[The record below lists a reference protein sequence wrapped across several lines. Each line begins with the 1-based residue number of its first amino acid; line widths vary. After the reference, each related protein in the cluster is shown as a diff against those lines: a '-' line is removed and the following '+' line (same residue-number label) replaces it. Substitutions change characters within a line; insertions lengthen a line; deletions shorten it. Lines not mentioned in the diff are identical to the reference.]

1 MSLDDASQPLTRIP
15 GLQVLALAGFLLL
28 LAFLIRIQIFE
39 GSYYRD
45 LANGNRL
52 REVVIHAPRG
62 IIYDRN
68 DIPLVVNLPAF
79 RLRTKSS
86 VSTISKNQAIA
97 LEAGGLET
105 DQSLEIDS
113 VRSYP
118 FGKTTAH
125 ILGYVSE
132 ITADELPKRN
142 GYSPGDKIGRGGVE
156 ETYESRLRGRDGKE
170 LIEVDALGKKLRTLS
185 IVPPVPGEN
194 LHLSIDINLQKAA
207 YGLIKDHKAAAV
219 AADPATGAILALT
232 SSPSF
237 DPNAFTDLNL
247 SETDRENAISA
258 IFKNS
263 DQPLFDRAISG
274 TYPPG
279 STFKIVTA
287 SAGLETGKIN
297 EQFQIT
303 DPGILVIGPYKFPNW
318 KYLQDGGTQ
327 GDLNVV
333 SALQKS
339 NDIFFYTVGGLVGV
353 DDLGHWAEKFGLNK
367 PLGIDLPGESAGL
380 FPDATWRNAHARDW
394 YLGDTYHLA
403 IGQGDLLVTPL
414 QDNSWTNV
422 IASGG
427 KLCRPR
433 VLLDDPVSCIVVG
446 LSPTTLN
453 LVHAGLVAACSP
465 GGTAYPLFGFQ
476 SKKQPIQIACKT
488 GTAEFGDL
496 AADRT
501 HAWLTAFA
509 PAEKP
514 QISTTVIFEAGG
526 EGSDIAAPAV
536 KQILSAWF
544 SR

>member
-1 MSLDDASQPLTRIP
+1 MFRITSLQIFT
-15 GLQVLALAGFLLL
+15 LALFLFLLATL
-28 LAFLIRIQIFE
+28 VRIQIFE
-39 GSYYRD
+39 GTYYRD

-52 REVVIHAPRG
+52 REIPIHAPRG

-79 RLRTKSS
+79 RLRDGKS
-86 VSTISKNQAIA
+86 VTTISKDQAITF
-97 LEAGGLET
+97 ET
-105 DQSLEIDS
+105 SGFKPGQSLEIDS

-118 FGKTTAH
+118 YGKTTAH
-125 ILGYVSE
+125 LLGFISE
-132 ITADELPKRN
+132 ITADELKNRPS
-142 GYSPGDKIGRGGVE
+142 YSPGDKIGRGGVE
-156 ETYESRLRGRDGKE
+156 EEYESRLKGTDGKE
-170 LIEVDALGKKLRTLS
+170 LIEVDALGKKLRTLTT
-185 IVPPVPGEN
+185 VPPIPGEN
-194 LHLSIDINLQKAA
+194 LHLSIDLNLQQEA
-207 YGLIKDHKAAAV
+207 YSLIKDHKAAVV
-219 AADPATGAILALT
+219 AADPNTGAILALT

-247 SETDRENAISA
+247 GATERQNALSA
-258 IFKNS
+258 IFS
-263 DQPLFDRAISG
+263 DSNQPLFDRAIAG

-287 SAGLETGKIN
+287 SAGLQSGKITD
-297 EQFQIT
+297 QFRID

-327 GDLNVV
+327 GNLNVV

-353 DDLGHWAEKFGLNK
+353 DELGNWALKFGLNK
-367 PLGIDLPGESAGL
+367 PLGIDLPGESSGL
-380 FPDATWRNAHARDW
+380 FPTADWRQENARDW

-414 QDNSWTNV
+414 QDNGWTNV

-427 KLCRPR
+427 KLCRPH
-433 VLLDDPVSCIVVG
+433 VLLNGPVVCDAIG
-446 LSPTTLN
+446 LSKTTLS
-453 LVHAGLVAACSP
+453 LVHDGMVAACSS

-476 SKKQPIQIACKT
+476 AKKQPIQIACKT

-509 PAEKP
+509 PADNP

-536 KQILSAWF
+536 KQILSSWF